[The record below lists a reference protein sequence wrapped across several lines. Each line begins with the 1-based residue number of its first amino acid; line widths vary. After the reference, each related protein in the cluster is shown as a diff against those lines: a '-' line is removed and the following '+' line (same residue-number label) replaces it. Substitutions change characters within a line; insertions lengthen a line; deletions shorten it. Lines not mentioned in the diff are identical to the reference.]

1 MSIYVSG
8 IRLPFDKPEYLA
20 IDEAYKKTKLSHT
33 KVQNAFIYRVSIDAR
48 RGKISKVY
56 TVILDG
62 VENEQKIVEKLN
74 DATIRCRKIE
84 EFKPILGK
92 KKLQNRPVVIGF
104 GPAGLFAAYILA
116 KYGYKPIVIE
126 RGDKIA
132 ERDKK
137 VDKFCNGG
145 SLDVNSNIQ
154 FGEGGAGTYSDGKL
168 TTRIND
174 TRCDEVL
181 KILVKFGAPKEI
193 CTQAKPHIGTDIL
206 KNVVCAM
213 RKEIIHLGGEVHF
226 RNALTGIKISNWSQC

>member
-84 EFKPILGK
+84 EFKHHPEQYRVNKEFLIS
-92 KKLQNRPVVIGF
+92 QN
-104 GPAGLFAAYILA
+104 Y
-116 KYGYKPIVIE
+116 
-126 RGDKIA
+126 
-132 ERDKK
+132 
-137 VDKFCNGG
+137 
-145 SLDVNSNIQ
+145 Q
-154 FGEGGAGTYSDGKL
+154 F
-168 TTRIND
+168 
-174 TRCDEVL
+174 
-181 KILVKFGAPKEI
+181 
-193 CTQAKPHIGTDIL
+193 
-206 KNVVCAM
+206 
-213 RKEIIHLGGEVHF
+213 
-226 RNALTGIKISNWSQC
+226 LTGVGLI